1 MTDDLAVRGDRHG
14 PLQVGDLVQLTDP
27 KGRHHTFP
35 LVAGKVFHTHK
46 GALSHDDLIG
56 QPEGVVVPTAAGVPY
71 LVLRPLL
78 RDFVLSMPRGA
89 TVVYPKDA
97 AAIVGLADIF
107 PGATVVEAGAGSGA
121 LTCSLLRA
129 AGPTGRV
136 VSFERRADFAG
147 IARAN
152 VERFLGGPR
161 DNWDIVVG
169 DLQAELPA
177 VVSAGSAHRVVLDM
191 LAPWDCVDVVADS
204 LMPGGILVVYVATT
218 TQLSRM
224 AETLRVDGRFTEPEA
239 QELMLRT
246 WHLEGLAVRPD
257 HRMTGHT
264 GFLLSSRRLAPG
276 TVLPAR
282 RSRPAKGA
290 YGTDYAGP
298 GSASGAEPSPGSAP
312 DEPDGQARAPRPRLP

>member
-1 MTDDLAVRGDRHG
+1 MTDPVARADRHG
-14 PLQVGDLVQLTDP
+14 PLQPGDLVQLTDP

-35 LVAGKVFHTHK
+35 LVPGRVFHTHK
-46 GALSHDDLIG
+46 GYLAHDDLLG
-56 QPEGVVVPTAAGVPY
+56 RPEGIVATTASGVPY

-107 PGATVVEAGAGSGA
+107 PGARVVEAGVGSGA

-129 AGPTGRV
+129 VGPTGRV
-136 VSFERRADFAG
+136 TSFERRADFAEV
-147 IARAN
+147 ARGN
-152 VERFLGGPR
+152 VERFLGGPQPHWR
-161 DNWDIVVG
+161 LVVG
-169 DLQAELPA
+169 DLQDLLQERD
-177 VVSAGSAHRVVLDM
+177 VHRAVLDM
-191 LAPWDCVDVVADS
+191 LAPWECIDAVADA
-204 LMPGGILVVYVATT
+204 LLPGGILVVYVATT

-224 AETLRVDGRFTEPEA
+224 AESLRVDGRFTEPEA
-239 QELMLRT
+239 QELLRRT

-264 GFLLSSRRLAPG
+264 GFLLTTRRLAPG
-276 TVLPAR
+276 TTLPAR

-290 YGTDYAGP
+290 YGQDYEGPRGAG
-298 GSASGAEPSPGSAP
+298 ADVDRE
-312 DEPDGQARAPRPRLP
+312 RAQRPLLP